1 MRVGIFVAKREIRME
16 QPAAHDPFQS
26 QLGAFHDDELSNDAR
41 IKLERHLRDCPD
53 CEDTLKEIAY
63 LGEVLRESA
72 ASKMATATI
81 LDKNQISRIVK
92 RAFAG
97 RDARLGTPGGRSW
110 GG

>member
-63 LGEVLRESA
+63 RRGSARIGCVEDGNRYHPGQEAGLR
-72 ASKMATATI
+72 
-81 LDKNQISRIVK
+81 LPL
-92 RAFAG
+92 
-97 RDARLGTPGGRSW
+97 RLS
-110 GG
+110 